1 LSTGDLRTSL
11 QNLVSGT
18 VTVVSCDTTPASE
31 ADPNVL
37 NERTCL
43 VTVTPASDASLI
55 KTAVNS
61 NQGVAGIFAAAD
73 ASPSSAPPP
82 PSDGFPIAAVI
93 GGVAG
98 GIVLIIAVVAFVVYK
113 KRSSSSR
120 AGYYGED
127 NYMPLHI
134 PGQEGGDMNIRMDD
148 V

>member
-1 LSTGDLRTSL
+1 LSTGALTTAL

-18 VTVVSCDTTPASE
+18 VTVVSCDATPASE

-37 NERTCL
+37 NEKTCL

-61 NQGVAGIFAAAD
+61 NQGVAGIYAAAD
-73 ASPSSAPPP
+73 ASPTSPPP
-82 PSDGFPIAAVI
+82 PPGDSLPIAAI
-93 GGVAG
+93 AGGAAG

-113 KRSSSSR
+113 KRSSSR
-120 AGYYGED
+120 AGSYGDD